1 MGAAV
6 INEILLALVAK
17 TAEVISDA
25 GLTELRDR
33 YNLLARKAAKAAA
46 QQLLEKYGTQF
57 TDIWGSTNFIEC
69 LPSLGNPDLTR
80 ALLTIK
86 EGDWEVNEAVIADS
100 LAKQLSETMPHLSE
114 YAPELV
120 KTFLENFKALLKA
133 EDPESLTKRIYN
145 KVDATYTKVDETHR
159 SMQQFMAA
167 LPTLQSQLQSLS
179 DSQPEIAALRNTLQE
194 SQRQTCEA
202 NLKQAELL
210 IASSKFDQAKDV
222 LLSNEDTASAVND
235 SKLLGR
241 LYNALGQT
249 ESWQGRRATKEAHEY
264 LHKAATHIPNSSM
277 LRANLAA
284 YYFNSQQFEKAASY
298 LSSIPSEEHS
308 FANFY
313 NIKGLLSV
321 HDEQLEE
328 AQGFFLEAIRLDPGF
343 WEAQGN
349 LGRLFI
355 ELGQLDEARK
365 VFVALHTNNPKHIS
379 PYIGLGNFFFDRA
392 NGSIPE
398 SREDQSNL
406 EKARGWYTDGV
417 KTLQVLGAE
426 ERYVAEDLGIL
437 LGNLGGS

>member
-1 MGAAV
+1 M

-33 YNLLARKAAKAAA
+33 YNPLAKKSAKAAA

-80 ALLTIK
+80 ALLTIM

-210 IASSKFDQAKDV
+210 IA
-222 LLSNEDTASAVND
+222 
-235 SKLLGR
+235 
-241 LYNALGQT
+241 GQ
-249 ESWQGRRATKEAHEY
+249 R
-264 LHKAATHIPNSSM
+264 
-277 LRANLAA
+277 
-284 YYFNSQQFEKAASY
+284 
-298 LSSIPSEEHS
+298 
-308 FANFY
+308 
-313 NIKGLLSV
+313 
-321 HDEQLEE
+321 
-328 AQGFFLEAIRLDPGF
+328 GF
-343 WEAQGN
+343 
-349 LGRLFI
+349 
-355 ELGQLDEARK
+355 
-365 VFVALHTNNPKHIS
+365 V
-379 PYIGLGNFFFDRA
+379 
-392 NGSIPE
+392 
-398 SREDQSNL
+398 
-406 EKARGWYTDGV
+406 
-417 KTLQVLGAE
+417 
-426 ERYVAEDLGIL
+426 
-437 LGNLGGS
+437 